1 MKDVLR
7 QAAVAD
13 KRQDSR
19 QTTGAMRA
27 VAPLVMTWKRLLGQ
41 LAVAR
46 LGLGKR
52 LGTGLLG
59 QPAVADSN
67 CRGARKDE
75 TVRSVRLWKIASC
88 ALLVDRLV
96 D

>member
-1 MKDVLR
+1 MKNVLR
-7 QAAVAD
+7 QAAVAAD

-27 VAPLVMTWKRLLGQ
+27 VAPLVVMTWKRLLGQ

-46 LGLGKR
+46 FGLGKR

-67 CRGARKDE
+67 CRRARKDGTAHVE
-75 TVRSVRLWKIASC
+75 GGSASGWTS
-88 ALLVDRLV
+88 
-96 D
+96 